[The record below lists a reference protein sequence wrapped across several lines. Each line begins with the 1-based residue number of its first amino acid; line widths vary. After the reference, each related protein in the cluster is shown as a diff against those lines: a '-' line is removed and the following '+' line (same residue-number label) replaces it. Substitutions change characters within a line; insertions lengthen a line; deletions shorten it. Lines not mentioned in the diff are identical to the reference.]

1 MHITWKPAPLIVSLV
16 PHEIS
21 RYCRYTSLYCANIAA
36 EVKNICPKRTPTMQG
51 GLEISME
58 MSVIRDELEEVEK
71 MKIKLETVKKENYI
85 DGSKDILN

>member
-1 MHITWKPAPLIVSLV
+1 
-16 PHEIS
+16 
-21 RYCRYTSLYCANIAA
+21 
-36 EVKNICPKRTPTMQG
+36 MQG